1 MNGEVRILLVEDNLI
16 KPVDIEKLGKLLQE
30 IRSASV

>member
-1 MNGEVRILLVEDNLI
+1 MDEEVIILLVEDNLI
-16 KPVDIEKLGKLLQE
+16 KPVDIEKLEKLLEE